1 MTGLHQRPFP
11 TSVSPLCFGV
21 TAILACSALGPTPGV
36 VLRAEDHPGAAI
48 YREHCLRCH
57 GEDGAGT
64 EAVPAALAG
73 DRSVDQLTGY
83 VHDTMPE
90 DDPTAVTGEAARL
103 VSEWIHAGFYSA
115 VARDRNRPARL
126 DLARLTVR
134 QHKNAIADLVA
145 GFSGEQP
152 PVTPHSGL
160 RGQYYQGRDFNDERR
175 VFDRLDGT
183 VNFDFGVEGPDP
195 ERFTPGRFAIRW
207 QGSIVPVESGV
218 HEFIVRTEHAVR
230 LLVNHPE
237 WDSPALIDAWVKSG
251 DDTEYRGSIHLL
263 GGRAYPLRLEFSK
276 ASQGVDNPVH
286 ERPRHAS
293 IELLWKQ
300 PHGVVETV
308 PARNLIPARSPATFV
323 VTTPFPPDDRSI
335 GYERGSTVSK
345 EWLEAVEGAAT
356 ETAAAV
362 RSRAGL
368 LAGVGPEAPDRKA
381 RLRAFA
387 ATFAERAFR
396 RPLDPELAALV
407 LDRPFAE
414 SADAD
419 TALERS
425 LLLVLSSPRFL
436 FREPPVAGGSGG
448 SAPWDTASRLAFAV
462 WDSLPDGA
470 LRDAAARGALATP
483 DEVAAQVRRMLSDRK
498 ARAKLR
504 DFLLAW
510 LRVDQLPEIVKDP
523 TLHPGFTPEVAA
535 DLRTSLE
542 LLLDDCLAPA
552 EGPAD
557 FRRLFTAEEVY
568 LNGRLA
574 PLFGVD
580 MPATAGFRPVRL
592 DDGKRAG
599 VLTHPYMMSVL
610 SYAGSSS
617 PIHRGVFLYRSVLGN
632 VLKPPAE
639 AVAALAPDLHPG
651 LSTRD
656 RITLQTSP
664 VSCQVCHAAIN
675 PLGFALEEYDS
686 IGRRRSADGLAPVD
700 AAGSYLPRGGAAVS
714 FVGGKELSAFV
725 ATSRDAEE
733 AFLQALFHAE
743 VRQPL
748 RAWGP
753 GTLEELRRRFE
764 SDGCD
769 IRAAVVDI
777 MRVAAFPP
785 APSGADLGNLEKSDD
800 HAP

>member
-1 MTGLHQRPFP
+1 
-11 TSVSPLCFGV
+11 
-21 TAILACSALGPTPGV
+21 
-36 VLRAEDHPGAAI
+36 
-48 YREHCLRCH
+48 
-57 GEDGAGT
+57 
-64 EAVPAALAG
+64 
-73 DRSVDQLTGY
+73 
-83 VHDTMPE
+83 
-90 DDPTAVTGEAARL
+90 
-103 VSEWIHAGFYSA
+103 
-115 VARDRNRPARL
+115 
-126 DLARLTVR
+126 
-134 QHKNAIADLVA
+134 
-145 GFSGEQP
+145 
-152 PVTPHSGL
+152 
-160 RGQYYQGRDFNDERR
+160 
-175 VFDRLDGT
+175 
-183 VNFDFGVEGPDP
+183 
-195 ERFTPGRFAIRW
+195 
-207 QGSIVPVESGV
+207 
-218 HEFIVRTEHAVR
+218 
-230 LLVNHPE
+230 
-237 WDSPALIDAWVKSG
+237 
-251 DDTEYRGSIHLL
+251 
-263 GGRAYPLRLEFSK
+263 
-276 ASQGVDNPVH
+276 
-286 ERPRHAS
+286 
-293 IELLWKQ
+293 
-300 PHGVVETV
+300 
-308 PARNLIPARSPATFV
+308 
-323 VTTPFPPDDRSI
+323 
-335 GYERGSTVSK
+335 
-345 EWLEAVEGAAT
+345 
-356 ETAAAV
+356 
-362 RSRAGL
+362 
-368 LAGVGPEAPDRKA
+368 
-381 RLRAFA
+381 
-387 ATFAERAFR
+387 
-396 RPLDPELAALV
+396 
-407 LDRPFAE
+407 
-414 SADAD
+414 
-419 TALERS
+419 
-425 LLLVLSSPRFL
+425 
-436 FREPPVAGGSGG
+436 
-448 SAPWDTASRLAFAV
+448 
-462 WDSLPDGA
+462 
-470 LRDAAARGALATP
+470 
-483 DEVAAQVRRMLSDRK
+483 MLSDRK

-510 LRVDQLPEIVKDP
+510 LRVDQVAEIVKDP
-523 TLHPGFTPEVAA
+523 TRHPGFTPEVAA

-542 LLLDDCLAPA
+542 LFLDDCLAPA

-574 PLFGVD
+574 PLFGAD

-748 RAWGP
+748 QAWGP
-753 GTLEELRRRFE
+753 GTLEELRQRFE

-785 APSGADLGNLEKSDD
+785 APSGADLGKLEKSDD